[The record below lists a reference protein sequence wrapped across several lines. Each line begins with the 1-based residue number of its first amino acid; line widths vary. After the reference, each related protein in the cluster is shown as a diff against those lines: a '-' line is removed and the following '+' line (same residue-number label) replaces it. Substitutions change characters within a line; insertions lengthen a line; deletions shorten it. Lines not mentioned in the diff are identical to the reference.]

1 MIKHLKTY
9 SLIGCGIVFGA
20 GIYDLAIN
28 LKISYNERERSI
40 ICQKGIAFEQ
50 IDPSATVYLKTKIE
64 CINETEKGKN
74 NDNTTRENSTQ
85 K

>member
-1 MIKHLKTY
+1 MIKNLKTY
-9 SLIGCGIVFGA
+9 SLIGWGIVFGA

-64 CINETEKGKN
+64 CINETEKGTN

>member
-28 LKISYNERERSI
+28 LKISYNKDTLEVY
-40 ICQKGIAFEQ
+40 CKKGVLFEQ
-50 IDPSATVYLKTKIE
+50 INRDTKIFVKTKQE
-64 CINETEKGKN
+64 CLTETMKGTN